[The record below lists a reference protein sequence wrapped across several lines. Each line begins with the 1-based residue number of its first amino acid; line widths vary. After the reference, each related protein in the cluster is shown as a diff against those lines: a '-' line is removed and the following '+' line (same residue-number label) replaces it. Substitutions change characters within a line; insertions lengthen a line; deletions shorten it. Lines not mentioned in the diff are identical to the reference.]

1 MDKIKLNLPSNPKY
15 LPSLRLTASSL
26 ANTLEMDLDKIED
39 IKVLVSELYTYLLP
53 SYDEVKVIFEV
64 DKDKLNIV
72 FDDMKAFN
80 KLNTS
85 DLDFELKK
93 QILLA
98 LSDDLKIEKNS
109 ITIVVNK

>member
-1 MDKIKLNLPSNPKY
+1 MDKIKLSIPSNPKY

-53 SYDEVKVIFEV
+53 SYDEVKVVFEV

-72 FDDMKAFN
+72 FDDIEAFN

-98 LSDDLKIEKNS
+98 LSDDLKIEKNR

>member
-1 MDKIKLNLPSNPKY
+1 MDKIKLSIPSNPKY
-15 LPSLRLTASSL
+15 LSSLRLTASSL

-72 FDDMKAFN
+72 FDDIEAFN